1 MEDPKEAAK
10 AAIART
16 VEYFRELGMPTCLS
30 ELGIGIQSE
39 QVLRE
44 LALDATMNDTVVLS
58 HLRRLKAEDVYQ
70 IYSMANH

>member
-1 MEDPKEAAK
+1 
-10 AAIART
+10 
-16 VEYFRELGMPTCLS
+16 MPACRS